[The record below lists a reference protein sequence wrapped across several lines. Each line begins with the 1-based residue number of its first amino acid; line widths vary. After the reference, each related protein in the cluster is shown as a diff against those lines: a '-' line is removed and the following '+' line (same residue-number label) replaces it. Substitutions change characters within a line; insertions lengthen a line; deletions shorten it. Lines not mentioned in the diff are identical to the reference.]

1 MNMLHKNTEIE
12 QIVKERDQAFID
24 AVTKDDWQGVMKY
37 AKKYGVRLS
46 ANKNIM
52 KAAIYKA
59 VQCCTDIPEDVK
71 ALAAQKCTELG
82 FNPTIM

>member
-1 MNMLHKNTEIE
+1 
-12 QIVKERDQAFID
+12 
-24 AVTKDDWQGVMKY
+24 MKY

-46 ANKNIM
+46 VNKNIM

-59 VQCCTDIPEDVK
+59 VQCCADIPEDVK

-82 FNPTIM
+82 FNPYLF